1 MSDDGETRTDAGVS
15 EDDAPTA
22 EASADPDSNSDS
34 VSSIE
39 ELRERVDAEYDFE
52 NFGPADMARM
62 TPEEWDAAFD
72 PETWIV
78 GEELLDR
85 VEDDLK
91 RRVAEREVFA
101 VVERVDAD
109 DGPRIVAYSDEG
121 YAIVYPDG
129 SVEGSGTVLRDV
141 KPTVALCSMDSY
153 EVAPPPE
160 NADLPRPEEVVEGS
174 GEFGNLMLQIVAAM
188 QILAGLGLFVAYG
201 FLGVST
207 IVAPTMGLLFVV
219 AGLFLFLVV
228 ANARLSDR
236 FRAAEYRG
244 RLRAAGVESG
254 ERPAFLPDPTESE
267 TAEDHEELAGE
278 TTDSRGDETA

>member
-1 MSDDGETRTDAGVS
+1 MSDDAGEVATDADASKDADASTDADGSTDDES
-15 EDDAPTA
+15 EP
-22 EASADPDSNSDS
+22 E
-34 VSSIE
+34 SIE
-39 ELRERVDAEYDFE
+39 ALRERIESEYDFE
-52 NFGPADMARM
+52 DFGPADMARM
-62 TPEEWDAAFD
+62 SADEWDAAFD

-91 RRVAEREVFA
+91 RRVAERDVFA

-160 NADLPRPEEVVEGS
+160 EVDLPRPEEVVEGS
-174 GEFGNLMLQIVAAM
+174 GEFGNLMLQIVAAI

-207 IVAPTMGLLFVV
+207 IVAPTMGLVFLL
-219 AGLFLFLVV
+219 AGFFLFLTV

-236 FRAAEYRG
+236 FRAEEFRN

-254 ERPAFLPDPTESE
+254 ERPAFLPDPTEARDASDSPALDAE
-267 TAEDHEELAGE
+267 TAEERD
-278 TTDSRGDETA
+278 DETA